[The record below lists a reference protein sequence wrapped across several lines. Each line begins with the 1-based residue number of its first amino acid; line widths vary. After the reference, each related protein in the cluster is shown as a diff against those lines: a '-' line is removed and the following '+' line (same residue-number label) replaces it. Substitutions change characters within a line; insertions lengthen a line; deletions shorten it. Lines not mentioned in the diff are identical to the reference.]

1 VPAAS
6 AMGERDDNAGARL
19 RVLPGGAGEAA
30 RDAELVRAFLVG
42 DEDAFEELW
51 RRHEAAVHGVVR
63 RYARVPEDARDLV
76 QRAFLR
82 ALRSARRGIGT
93 RTPGPFPFKAWL
105 LRIAVN
111 LAKNHARDES
121 RWRSEPLEAV
131 DGMGDGA
138 PGADEAL
145 LRRERERLVRAAV
158 LELPRRQREVLTLR
172 LDADLSFAEVGD
184 VLGITANNAKVSFH
198 HATRRL
204 REIVGELGGS
214 HGPGGAPDGE
224 RDGRKP

>member
-1 VPAAS
+1 MPVAC
-6 AMGERDDNAGARL
+6 AMGDRDENAGARL

-51 RRHEAAVHGVVR
+51 RRHEPAVHAVVR

-82 ALRSARRGIGT
+82 ALGSARRGLSA
-93 RTPGPFPFKAWL
+93 RSADPFPFKAWL

-111 LAKNHARDES
+111 LGKNHARDES
-121 RWRSEPLEAV
+121 RWRREPIEAV
-131 DGMGDGA
+131 EAVSDGA
-138 PGADEAL
+138 PGADETL
-145 LRRERERLVRAAV
+145 LRREREKLVRAAV
-158 LELPRRQREVLTLR
+158 LGLPRRQREVLTLR
-172 LDADLSFAEVGD
+172 LDADLSFAEVAET
-184 VLGITANNAKVSFH
+184 LGITVNNAKVCFH

-204 REIVGELGGS
+204 REIVSEVPASPPGGS
-214 HGPGGAPDGE
+214 GE
-224 RDGRKP
+224 EGNEP